1 MYSAGEE
8 GGRSTFAVVVVT
20 AVVVVV
26 VGDAGRDD
34 ESCSNAK
41 AQADSR
47 VCVTPMLSR
56 DGLLGRLEM
65 PLCGV
70 TGIWPLRIALWTRRA
85 VIARRSS
92 RSAGVSTIDS
102 MSCDCFVD
110 GVEEDV

>member
-20 AVVVVV
+20 AAVVV

-56 DGLLGRLEM
+56 GGLLGRLEM

-70 TGIWPLRIALWTRRA
+70 TGIWPLRIAL
-85 VIARRSS
+85 
-92 RSAGVSTIDS
+92 
-102 MSCDCFVD
+102 
-110 GVEEDV
+110 